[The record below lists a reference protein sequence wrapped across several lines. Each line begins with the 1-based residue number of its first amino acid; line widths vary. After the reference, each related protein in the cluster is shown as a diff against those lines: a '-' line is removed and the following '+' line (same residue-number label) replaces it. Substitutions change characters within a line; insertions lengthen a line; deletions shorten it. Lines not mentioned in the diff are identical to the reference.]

1 MKKSLRKINLFDYA
15 LTAMVIL
22 SFFGSC
28 MSDRT
33 ALQKVLTKKPLF
45 DTVGQVYTQLH
56 PCNPITIVHHS
67 DTSYLHDTAIV
78 STTDTIGNY
87 IHDTVTITHTNTR
100 YIHDRDTIVDGQ
112 QNAILKSQIE
122 NRDKQIASLNGS
134 ITTQQLQVSQ
144 EHSRGNKW
152 ELYFWLLLAAIV
164 AIVLLM
170 IFKPKL

>member
-1 MKKSLRKINLFDYA
+1 MKNFKIAVFVAVLLSLLQGC
-15 LTAMVIL
+15 L
-22 SFFGSC
+22 S
-28 MSDRT
+28 DQK
-33 ALQKVLTKKPLF
+33 ALQTVLTKKPLF

-112 QNAILKSQIE
+112 QISIFESQIAYDNVKLGE
-122 NRDKQIASLNGS
+122 LTGKIDATQI
-134 ITTQQLQVSQ
+134 QVVS
-144 EHSRGNKW
+144 EHSRGNGW
-152 ELYFWLLLAAIV
+152 ELKFWLLLAAIV
-164 AIVLLM
+164 VVILLV